1 LAILYGLILELRQ
14 GVEDLQFRL
23 QLTNDK
29 VVLFLQI
36 LSSMHEAFLSPLE
49 GATSRQGPE
58 ADIAEGEENVHATTK
73 QEPGAA
79 TTDGDVRMQRV
90 EELEFK
96 RAGSTTMDEKE
107 TARHDLGTETKEKV
121 EG

>member
-1 LAILYGLILELRQ
+1 
-14 GVEDLQFRL
+14 VEDLQFRL

-29 VVLFLQI
+29 VALFLQI

-58 ADIAEGEENVHATTK
+58 VDIAEGEDNVHVTTK

-79 TTDGDVRMQRV
+79 TIDGDVRMQRA

-121 EG
+121 EGSGGTTW